1 MQTLLIVLLIGCAL
15 VTVVHIG
22 RGMWARSRSVERHQ
36 QALHTLATFTAPL
49 EGTPG
54 AHTETGDHQ
63 AHVRVIGR
71 NSPAGAGAPSTLPP
85 PLDVTLPGPVRTSP
99 FRRPSHLEPSV
110 AAMDAVATSPVLSAR
125 ALPRARR
132 GSPPPPPGQRGAGDG
147 EDATLPGMP
156 PVRAGDGPTTRPVPV
171 VQPQVFYFDDVVPGK
186 PPRPLPEAP
195 GGAAPAPGAVPAA
208 LVAPGLVAPG
218 SQAAGKTPT
227 EAGKEVRAQRSP
239 VLRSLAIAAVSVAV
253 AGVALGVEL
262 DHPGRR
268 APVASHTTSPS
279 RRPAAPVRS
288 ATTSVPA
295 PTTTAAPP
303 ASTVPPE
310 PAVLVS
316 ANGGTATY
324 QLTSATASIV
334 VKANGPCWIEVK
346 AGSPTGQ
353 VVVEETLSA
362 GQRSS
367 VTGPAWIRLGDPP
380 HVAVTVDGTPM
391 SVPGAGTAVPLDL
404 QFTLADR
411 V

>member
-1 MQTLLIVLLIGCAL
+1 M
-15 VTVVHIG
+15 G
-22 RGMWARSRSVERHQ
+22 RR
-36 QALHTLATFTAPL
+36 
-49 EGTPG
+49 
-54 AHTETGDHQ
+54 GDL
-63 AHVRVIGR
+63 
-71 NSPAGAGAPSTLPP
+71 T
-85 PLDVTLPGPVRTSP
+85 
-99 FRRPSHLEPSV
+99 
-110 AAMDAVATSPVLSAR
+110 VLSAR

-132 GSPPPPPGQRGAGDG
+132 VALPRRQASAGPGTAKMPPCPGCLRCVPATAPLRGPCPSSSPSLLFRRRGPGQTA
-147 EDATLPGMP
+147 ET
-156 PVRAGDGPTTRPVPV
+156 
-171 VQPQVFYFDDVVPGK
+171 
-186 PPRPLPEAP
+186 AP
-195 GGAAPAPGAVPAA
+195 GGSGRRAPAPGAVPAA

-218 SQAAGKTPT
+218 LVAPGLVAPGLVAPGLVAPGSQPAGKTPT

-324 QLTSATASIV
+324 QLTSPTASIV

-391 SVPGAGTAVPLDL
+391 SVARRGTAVPLRPPVH
-404 QFTLADR
+404 TGGPGSEACLARLGAGRPQVGTSTRAARASVGPPDGGGPGS
-411 V
+411 